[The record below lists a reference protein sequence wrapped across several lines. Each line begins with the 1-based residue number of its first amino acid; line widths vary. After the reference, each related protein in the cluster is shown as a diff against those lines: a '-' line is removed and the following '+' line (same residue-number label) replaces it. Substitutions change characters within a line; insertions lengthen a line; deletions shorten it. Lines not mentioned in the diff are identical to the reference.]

1 MLHSLWRSTLLPAPL
16 SSYTYLVTFQ
26 LWKHPAVTF
35 PGPHLGC
42 GMLAET
48 MTEWQQMLIPWTV
61 TTSLLNPQLCPAI
74 SLITQL
80 CLHFPYRFLKNFPNY
95 LKPLMALPLPSFSAN
110 DLSPSSATRSGRS
123 LPSALH
129 TIPIHSSF
137 PPCSWMSFFPT
148 HCSEDSPPLSST
160 FLYSTGR
167 LPLAFIQSLLILNL
181 LKASLGFLKVFRFC
195 TSVLSPAF
203 PGKFG
208 KEVCKPSLHVLTS
221 PCMSSCCSQT
231 SDSAHP

>member
-1 MLHSLWRSTLLPAPL
+1 MDSRLITSNFCNIPNFPAPL

-80 CLHFPYRFLKNFPNY
+80 CLHFPYRFLKHFPNY

-110 DLSPSSATRSGRS
+110 DLSPSSTTRSGRS

-148 HCSEDSPPLSST
+148 HCSEDSPLYHQPSST
-160 FLYSTGR
+160 PPAASHLHLY
-167 LPLAFIQSLLILNL
+167 NL
-181 LKASLGFLKVFRFC
+181 CLF
-195 TSVLSPAF
+195 
-203 PGKFG
+203 
-208 KEVCKPSLHVLTS
+208 
-221 PCMSSCCSQT
+221 
-231 SDSAHP
+231 